1 MKAQDLPAL
10 GIASLS
16 ALIRERKV
24 SPVEVIDAT
33 LARIAEV
40 DTKLNSF
47 ITVTADRA
55 RESARRAE
63 REIMAGAYRGPLHG
77 IPVALKDLFATEG
90 VVTTNGSK
98 IFKDSVP
105 RVDATVAKKLA
116 DAGAILVGKNN
127 MHEFAMGSTTNNPHF
142 GTCHNPWNLDHIPGG
157 SSGGSG
163 AAVAASLCLGSIGSD
178 TGGSVRGPACQC
190 GVVGLKPTYGLVS
203 RQGVFPLSWSLDHAG
218 PIAKSVEDVALLLG
232 AIAGY
237 DPADPSSASV
247 DVPDYRA
254 RLDGNIRGLRV
265 GVPREYYFQRSTEE
279 VERIVRE
286 AINVLSA
293 QGATIVDV
301 SLPHIEQAPA
311 AALAIISV
319 EAADIHAEWLRTRP
333 EDYGADVLPRLQM
346 GALFRG
352 IDYIRAQRIRTL
364 VQREF
369 SEVMDRVDVFV
380 SPNNPVPPPRI
391 DQQMIEFRGRE
402 VWVMSL
408 MPSLTIPHNMSGYP
422 AITVPCG
429 FSASGVPVGLQI
441 AGRAFDEVTVFRT
454 AYAYE
459 QATEWH
465 HRRPNI

>member
-369 SEVMDRVDVFV
+369 SEVMDKVDVFV

-465 HRRPNI
+465 RRRPNI